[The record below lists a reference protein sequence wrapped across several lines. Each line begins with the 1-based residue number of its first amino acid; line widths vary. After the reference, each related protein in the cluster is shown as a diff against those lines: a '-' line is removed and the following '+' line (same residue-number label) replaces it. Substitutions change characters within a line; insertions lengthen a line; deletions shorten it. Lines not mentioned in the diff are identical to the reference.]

1 MKKVLAGLVAGL
13 ALAAC
18 SGEAEKE
25 TLETVN
31 IPNESLEATIFESEK
46 QAENVDEE
54 EVKAS
59 IKTYLDSSETLLNQR
74 YPYEEVLDLGE
85 PLTESEQATF
95 TEINTLLKENDEN
108 FALYIDSNTLPENY
122 QEETERISAYVTGF
136 NSYLV
141 ELDFLMDD
149 EEELAFADLAVLGN
163 MPEHVNGR
171 EQAKI
176 EEFLAEKGIETK
188 LFADMQ

>member
-1 MKKVLAGLVAGL
+1 M
-13 ALAAC
+13 
-18 SGEAEKE
+18 
-25 TLETVN
+25 
-31 IPNESLEATIFESEK
+31 
-46 QAENVDEE
+46 
-54 EVKAS
+54 
-59 IKTYLDSSETLLNQR
+59 
-74 YPYEEVLDLGE
+74 
-85 PLTESEQATF
+85 
-95 TEINTLLKENDEN
+95 
-108 FALYIDSNTLPENY
+108 YIGSNTLPENY
-122 QEETERISAYVTGF
+122 QKETERISAYVTGF

-149 EEELAFADLAVLGN
+149 EEELALADLAVLGN